1 MLRTKAGDNR
11 AKEQH
16 MILVTGA
23 TGKVGRHV
31 VDGLL
36 ASGADVRALVRQP
49 LLAGLPAGVELVVGD
64 ITDPEAVR
72 KAAAGAEA
80 AFLLWPSYSADG
92 ATPVVAALTEQVA
105 RVVYLSA
112 LNVDDEQPAS
122 LNGVWGQVEQLL
134 VESDADWTFLRPGG
148 FAANTLEWAADVRSG
163 GVVTM
168 PSPKAGRSLIH
179 ERDIADVAVLALLD
193 EAHSGKKYLLTGPG
207 VLTQAEQVAA
217 IGAVVGRSV
226 RVEEQS
232 AEQARTAMLAAGADP
247 VFVDSGLRYWESLVD
262 SPEPIHPTYAELT
275 GRPGRTYEEWVR
287 EHADE
292 FRVLSTEEVAE
303 EFVGA
308 FRTGE
313 FARAGKLQ
321 AADVV
326 RVSPSEYA
334 GELVG
339 QLAIMEN
346 AVRALEGHQI
356 TAVDIL
362 GPLVSPNHFAAR
374 FTFHFAG
381 AEPETTKLSLY
392 TVTTGKI
399 TREEVFY
406 YTTPVG

>member
-1 MLRTKAGDNR
+1 MLRTKAGENR
-11 AKEQH
+11 AKEQQ

-49 LLAGLPAGVELVVGD
+49 LLAGLPDGVELVVGD
-64 ITDPEAVR
+64 ITDPHAVR
-72 KAAAGAEA
+72 RAAAGVDA

-92 ATPVVAALTEQVA
+92 AAPVVAALTERVA

-112 LNVDDEQPAS
+112 LNVDDGQPAE

-148 FAANTLEWAADVRSG
+148 FAANTLEWVEEIRSDG
-163 GVVTM
+163 PVAM

-179 ERDIADVAVLALLD
+179 ERDIADVAVLTLLD
-193 EAHSGKKYLLTGPG
+193 EAHSGKKYLLTGPE

-217 IGAVVGRSV
+217 IGAAIGKEI

-232 AEQARTAMLAAGADP
+232 AEQARAAMLASGADP
-247 VFVDSGLRYWESLVD
+247 AFVDSGLRYWESLVD
-262 SPEPIHPTYAELT
+262 TPEPVHPTYRELT
-275 GRPGRTYEEWVR
+275 GRPARTYRQWVG
-287 EHADE
+287 EHRDE
-292 FRVLSTEEVAE
+292 FRVLSTEEVAT
-303 EFVGA
+303 EFVEA

-313 FARAGKLQ
+313 FARAGKVQ

-326 RVSPSEYA
+326 RVSPAEYD

-339 QLAIMEN
+339 QLAIIEN
-346 AVRALEGHQI
+346 AVRTLEGHQI

-362 GPLVSPNHFAAR
+362 GPLVSPDHFAAR

-381 AEPETTKLSLY
+381 EEPPTTKLSLY

-406 YTTPVG
+406 YTAPVS

>member
-1 MLRTKAGDNR
+1 
-11 AKEQH
+11 

-23 TGKVGRHV
+23 TGNTGRHV
-31 VDGLL
+31 IDGLL
-36 ASGADVRALVRQP
+36 AAGADVRALVRQP
-49 LLAGLPAGVELVVGD
+49 LLAGLPAGVELAVGD

-72 KAAAGAEA
+72 KAAAGAEV
-80 AFLLWPSYSADG
+80 AFLLWPSYSAEG
-92 ATPVVAALTEQVA
+92 AAPVVAALTEQVS

-112 LNVDDEQPAS
+112 LNVDDDQPAEQ
-122 LNGVWGQVEQLL
+122 NGVWGQVEELI
-134 VESDADWTFLRPGG
+134 VESGADWTFVRPGG
-148 FAANTLEWAADVRSG
+148 FAANTREWAEEIRSG

-193 EAHSGKKYLLTGPG
+193 AAHSGKKYVLTGPE
-207 VLTQAEQVAA
+207 VLTQEEQVAA
-217 IGAVVGRSV
+217 IGAVIGKEL

-232 AEQARTAMLAAGADP
+232 AEQAREAMFAAGADP

-262 SPEPIHPTYAELT
+262 TPEPVHSTYRELT
-275 GRPGRTYEEWVR
+275 GRPGRTYQEWVR

-308 FRTGE
+308 FRSGE
-313 FARAGKLQ
+313 FARAGKVQ

-326 RVSPSEYA
+326 RVSPSEYE

-346 AVRALEGHQI
+346 AVRTLEGHEI
-356 TAVDIL
+356 SRVDIL
-362 GPLVSPNHFAAR
+362 GPLVSPDHFAAR

-381 AEPETTKLSLY
+381 DEPETTKLSLY
-392 TVTTGKI
+392 TVTAGKI

-406 YTTPVG
+406 FTEPVS

>member
-1 MLRTKAGDNR
+1 
-11 AKEQH
+11 
-16 MILVTGA
+16 MILITGA
-23 TGKVGRHV
+23 TGNVGRHV

-49 LLAGLPAGVELVVGD
+49 LLAGLPEGVELVVGD
-64 ITDPEAVR
+64 LADPEAVR

-92 ATPVVAALTEQVA
+92 AAPIVAALTEQVP

-112 LNVDDEQPAS
+112 LNVDDAQPAA
-122 LNGVWGQVEQLL
+122 LNGVWGEVEQLL

-148 FAANTLEWAADVRSG
+148 FASNTLEWAEDIRAG
-163 GVVTM
+163 GPVTM

-193 EAHSGKKYLLTGPG
+193 EAHSGKKYLLTGPE

-217 IGAVVGRSV
+217 IGSAVGREI

-232 AEQARTAMLAAGADP
+232 AEEARTAMLAAGADP
-247 VFVDSGLRYWESLVD
+247 VFVDSGLAYWGSLVET
-262 SPEPIHPTYAELT
+262 PEPVHSTYSELT
-275 GRPGRTYEEWVR
+275 GRPGRTYHEWVG
-287 EHADE
+287 EHCDE
-292 FRVLSTEEVAE
+292 FRVLSTEEVAA
-303 EFVGA
+303 EFVEA
-308 FRTGE
+308 FRSGE
-313 FARAGKLQ
+313 FARATKLQ

-326 RVSPSEYA
+326 RVSPAEYD

-346 AVRALEGHQI
+346 AVRTLDGHQI

-362 GPLVSPNHFAAR
+362 GPLVSADHFAAR

-381 AEPETTKLSLY
+381 EEPETTKFSLY
-392 TVTTGKI
+392 TVTAGRI

-406 YTTPVG
+406 FTAPVS

>member
-1 MLRTKAGDNR
+1 
-11 AKEQH
+11 

-23 TGKVGRHV
+23 TGNVGRHV

-92 ATPVVAALTEQVA
+92 AAPVVAALTEQVA

-148 FAANTLEWAADVRSG
+148 FASNTLEWTEEIRSG
-163 GVVTM
+163 GAVAM

-193 EAHSGKKYLLTGPG
+193 EAHSGKKYLLTGPE
-207 VLTQAEQVAA
+207 VLTQAEQVAT
-217 IGAVVGRSV
+217 IGAAVGREIS
-226 RVEEQS
+226 VEEQS
-232 AEQARTAMLAAGADP
+232 AEQARAVMLAAGADP
-247 VFVDSGLRYWESLVD
+247 VFVDSGLAYWESLVD

-275 GRPGRTYEEWVR
+275 GRPGRTYQEWVD
-287 EHADE
+287 EHRDE
-292 FRVLSTEEVAE
+292 FRVLSTEEVAA

-313 FARAGKLQ
+313 FARGTKLQ

-356 TAVDIL
+356 TTVDIL
-362 GPLVSPNHFAAR
+362 GPLVSPDHFAAR

-381 AEPETTKLSLY
+381 EEPETTKLSLY
-392 TVTTGKI
+392 TVTDGKI

-406 YTTPVG
+406 FTEPVN